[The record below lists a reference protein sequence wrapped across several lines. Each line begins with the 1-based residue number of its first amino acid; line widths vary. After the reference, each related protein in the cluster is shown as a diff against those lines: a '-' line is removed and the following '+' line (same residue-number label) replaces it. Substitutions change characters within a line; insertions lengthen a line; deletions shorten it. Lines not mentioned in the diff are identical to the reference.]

1 MSTIC
6 KLNPKVREDR
16 RMRAAMTRQVAQVRD
31 RIAAEHGIGSM
42 VADQANSVAAFL
54 DQVRRS
60 PYRTG
65 ARKNQLFQA
74 IARELAGVRLAGQS

>member
-16 RMRAAMTRQVAQVRD
+16 RMRAAMSRQAAQVRD
-31 RIAAEHGIGSM
+31 KIAAEHGIGSKLADEAHT
-42 VADQANSVAAFL
+42 VAQFL
-54 DQVRRS
+54 DRVRRS
-60 PYRTG
+60 PWRTG

-74 IARELAGVRLAGQS
+74 IARELAGVQLAGQS